1 MNEAYKEKDAKYERR
16 LEDQKKKHG
25 EQDARM
31 KYGKNFKDFMSGR
44 EQSLRRGEVKKWDP
58 RLKKYVSNK
67 D

>member
-1 MNEAYKEKDAKYERR
+1 MHETYDSKYERR

-31 KYGKNFKDFMSGR
+31 KYGKNFKDFMAGK